1 MNANRLRYQAYLL
14 RLWQVRV
21 GEGFEWR
28 ASLEVPGYEGRMGFP
43 NLESLFQYL
52 QNTTQGSVEEN
63 NRENKP
69 TAIP

>member
-28 ASLEVPGYEGRMGFP
+28 ASLEIPGCEGRMGFP
-43 NLESLFQYL
+43 NLESLFRYL
-52 QNTTQGSVEEN
+52 LDTTQGSIEE
-63 NRENKP
+63 EKGKELK
-69 TAIP
+69 TIP